1 MIAVC
6 LYACNLPLSLV
17 EHEDFRRMVFKL
29 APWMEGKLISRKT
42 LATSM
47 LDEVYGEVEEQVL
60 QWLQEQV
67 LCFTSY
73 QAHADASKFY
83 RNDNSCVDMTTGAQ
97 SCSHTCS
104 LCFMAPSHPIAQ

>member
-17 EHEDFRRMVFKL
+17 EHEDFWRMVFKL

-60 QWLQEQV
+60 QWLQEQDWDKRSKQATTDMV
-67 LCFTSY
+67 VAAAILDPCLAPLQSY
-73 QAHADASKFY
+73 
-83 RNDNSCVDMTTGAQ
+83 N
-97 SCSHTCS
+97 
-104 LCFMAPSHPIAQ
+104 MATY